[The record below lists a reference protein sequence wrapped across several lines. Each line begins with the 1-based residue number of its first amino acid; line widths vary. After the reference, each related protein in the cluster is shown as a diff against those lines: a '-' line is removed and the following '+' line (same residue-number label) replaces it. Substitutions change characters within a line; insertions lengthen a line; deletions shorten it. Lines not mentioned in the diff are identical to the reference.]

1 MVSAG
6 LQQVYLQGSISQQAV
21 ISLLYRKSFVRSLT
35 LRPYYRW
42 WRSLIRIYRHSI
54 VDFLVFLSITVRN
67 LVVFYQVRILRLYLG
82 PLKQLYIA
90 SHSLLKGT
98 LRGLLLRLVQ
108 QWLSARPR
116 SIVEQAQLNS
126 YLGILAF

>member
-21 ISLLYRKSFVRSLT
+21 ISLLYRKSSVRSLI
-35 LRPYYRW
+35 LRPCYRQR
-42 WRSLIRIYRHSI
+42 RSLIRIYRHSI

-67 LVVFYQVRILRLYLG
+67 LVAFYQVRILRLYLG

-90 SHSLLKGT
+90 LYSLLKRI

-108 QWLSARPR
+108 QQLSTRPR
-116 SIVEQAQLNS
+116 SIVEQAWLNS
-126 YLGILAF
+126 YLGISAF